1 MAHLNSSYVDILN
14 GPGNPSEKFW
24 ALEKR
29 IKQDKRHPGVIVEM
43 SKRNMIPTILAL
55 LNDQVITDADLSEFS
70 EDLRN
75 ALAYFRKGYDW

>member
-43 SKRNMIPTILAL
+43 SKRNMIPTVRTCGMHSLTLERGMTGEEKGEILPSAI
-55 LNDQVITDADLSEFS
+55 DFCGE
-70 EDLRN
+70 
-75 ALAYFRKGYDW
+75 K